1 MMNSPFRRGT
11 ITGNGRSVADANAT
25 TIQIESMLGYRLAL
39 GRSATS
45 QEVERS
51 LTFLDRGM
59 CEDDDDNQRQRPDSE
74 QKAWAGFCQVVLAS
88 AEFRYLE

>member
-1 MMNSPFRRGT
+1 MADRLLTERDEDA
-11 ITGNGRSVADANAT
+11 GRID
-25 TIQIESMLGYRLAL
+25 LAYQLSL

-45 QEVERS
+45 LEIERS
-51 LTFLDRGM
+51 LIFIDEA
-59 CEDDDDNQRQRPDSE
+59 CAADDDNQRQRPDSE